1 MYYVRSDEL
10 MHYGVMGMHW
20 GERRYQNE
28 DGSYKP
34 GAEGRYAPK
43 GVNGG
48 SRSHGRGGIYGINE
62 RYYSNRA
69 NNLSARASRSSSMA
83 SANRRARASAKTGIG
98 RAIYGVNERYYA
110 NRASKLEARAKKNS
124 TMASV
129 NRSAAENR
137 AASKSSKKKRS
148 PEKSAKKA
156 IKKSVTDS
164 KEERQR
170 KASNGSKAATKIVG
184 SKGSTKTSGIY
195 GVNERYY
202 SKKASKLSGQANRN
216 STMASMNR
224 DARASAKTG
233 IGRAIYGVNERYYQR
248 RADRQS
254 ARAQRNAT
262 MASMNRSAGRRKNR

>member
-1 MYYVRSDEL
+1 MENMYYIQSDEL

-48 SRSHGRGGIYGINE
+48 SRSGGRTGGIHGINE

-69 NNLSARASRSSSMA
+69 NKLSARASRNSSMA
-83 SANRRARASAKTGIG
+83 SANRKARASAKTGIG

-110 NRASKLEARAKKNS
+110 KKASKLEARAKKNS
-124 TMASV
+124 TMASM
-129 NRSAAENR
+129 NRAAAENK
-137 AASKSSKKKRS
+137 ASKKKRS
-148 PEKSAKKA
+148 PEKSARKA
-156 IKKSVTDS
+156 IKKSVTDT

-184 SKGSTKTSGIY
+184 SKGSTKTKGIY

-248 RADRQS
+248 RADRQL

-262 MASMNRSAGRRKNR
+262 MASMNRSAGRRKKR